1 MPISYWSSDVGSSD
15 LLDRIDDMRE
25 EARVGFPTAEM
36 RQRIVGKV
44 EAAQQC
50 GLIGLAPAPQR
61 AQQPR
66 PLDRAE
72 GDDLQPFARR
82 ARQGVVDI
90 GMRQELR
97 RFATCHPQ
105 PTKGGG
111 WQFSDG
117 SPACVRPDRKS
128 TRLNS
133 NH

>member
-44 EAAQQC
+44 EAAQQF

-82 ARQGVVDI
+82 ARQGVVEI
-90 GMRQELR
+90 GTPQERR

-105 PTKGGG
+105 STQGGG
-111 WQFSDG
+111 WQISDG
-117 SPACVRPDRKS
+117 APACVREPR
-128 TRLNS
+128 
-133 NH
+133 